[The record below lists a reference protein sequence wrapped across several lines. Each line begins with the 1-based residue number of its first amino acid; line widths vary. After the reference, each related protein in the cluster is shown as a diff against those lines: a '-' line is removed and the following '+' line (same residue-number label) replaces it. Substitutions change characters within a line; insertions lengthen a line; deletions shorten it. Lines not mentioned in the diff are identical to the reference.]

1 MSVLTDRL
9 DDQLTEPAAKSVNG
23 SIKGMWAW
31 TVLRLLLGWSFVWA
45 FIDKM
50 FGFGFSTCRAADS
63 SAIDFFCDAAMIRGG
78 SPTYGVLEFGTQG
91 SHTGGL
97 FSWMAPSGPDAINFA
112 DVGFMLALLA
122 GGVALMLGLGT
133 RGVHALHTDAN
144 ARIDLD
150 NLPADSI
157 AHDQEGS
164 HRQECRA
171 QSSVGGTDCIPDVPN
186 PNHGWGRIPSRNL
199 VPNGHHKHDA
209 SAEEDRRATIGL
221 TRVNLPCAGQDERE
235 NARDPRISPILIRG
249 GVTGHA

>member
-1 MSVLTDRL
+1 VSVLTDRL

-133 RGVHALHTDAN
+133 RIAAIGGAALMMFMFLALDVWPETNPVNSSHTIEMVAF
-144 ARIDLD
+144 LG
-150 NLPADSI
+150 I
-157 AHDQEGS
+157 ATVGPG
-164 HRQECRA
+164 RFA
-171 QSSVGGTDCIPDVPN
+171 LQSWWDRTF
-186 PNHGWGRIPSRNL
+186 PSMRWL
-199 VPNGHHKHDA
+199 
-209 SAEEDRRATIGL
+209 R
-221 TRVNLPCAGQDERE
+221 
-235 NARDPRISPILIRG
+235 
-249 GVTGHA
+249 

>member
-97 FSWMAPSGPDAINFA
+97 FSWMAPSAPDAINFA

-133 RGVHALHTDAN
+133 RIAAIGGAVLMMFMFLALDVWPETNPVNSSHTIEMVAF
-144 ARIDLD
+144 LG
-150 NLPADSI
+150 I
-157 AHDQEGS
+157 ATVGPG
-164 HRQECRA
+164 RFA
-171 QSSVGGTDCIPDVPN
+171 LQSWWDRTF
-186 PNHGWGRIPSRNL
+186 PSMRWL
-199 VPNGHHKHDA
+199 
-209 SAEEDRRATIGL
+209 R
-221 TRVNLPCAGQDERE
+221 
-235 NARDPRISPILIRG
+235 
-249 GVTGHA
+249 

>member
-9 DDQLTEPAAKSVNG
+9 DDQLTEPEAKSVNG

-133 RGVHALHTDAN
+133 RIAAIGGAALMMFMFLALDVWPETNPVNSSHTIEMVAF
-144 ARIDLD
+144 LG
-150 NLPADSI
+150 I
-157 AHDQEGS
+157 ATVGPG
-164 HRQECRA
+164 RFA
-171 QSSVGGTDCIPDVPN
+171 LQSWWDRTF
-186 PNHGWGRIPSRNL
+186 PSMRWL
-199 VPNGHHKHDA
+199 
-209 SAEEDRRATIGL
+209 R
-221 TRVNLPCAGQDERE
+221 
-235 NARDPRISPILIRG
+235 
-249 GVTGHA
+249 

>member
-1 MSVLTDRL
+1 VSVLTDRL
-9 DDQLTEPAAKSVNG
+9 DDQLTEPEAKSVNG

-50 FGFGFSTCRAADS
+50 FGFGFSTCRAEDS

-97 FSWMAPSGPDAINFA
+97 FSWMAPSAPDAINFA

-133 RGVHALHTDAN
+133 RIAAIGGAALMMFMFLALDVWPETNPVNSSHTIEMVAF
-144 ARIDLD
+144 LG
-150 NLPADSI
+150 I
-157 AHDQEGS
+157 ATVGPG
-164 HRQECRA
+164 RFA
-171 QSSVGGTDCIPDVPN
+171 LQSWWDRTF
-186 PNHGWGRIPSRNL
+186 PSMRWL
-199 VPNGHHKHDA
+199 
-209 SAEEDRRATIGL
+209 R
-221 TRVNLPCAGQDERE
+221 
-235 NARDPRISPILIRG
+235 
-249 GVTGHA
+249 

>member
-133 RGVHALHTDAN
+133 RIAAIGGAALMMFMFLALDVWPETNPVNSSHTIEMVAF
-144 ARIDLD
+144 LG
-150 NLPADSI
+150 I
-157 AHDQEGS
+157 ATVGPG
-164 HRQECRA
+164 RFA
-171 QSSVGGTDCIPDVPN
+171 LQSWWDRTF
-186 PNHGWGRIPSRNL
+186 PSMRWL
-199 VPNGHHKHDA
+199 
-209 SAEEDRRATIGL
+209 R
-221 TRVNLPCAGQDERE
+221 
-235 NARDPRISPILIRG
+235 
-249 GVTGHA
+249 

>member
-9 DDQLTEPAAKSVNG
+9 DDQLTEPEAKSVNG

-133 RGVHALHTDAN
+133 RIAAIGGAVLMMFMFLALDVWPETNPVNSSHTIEMVAF
-144 ARIDLD
+144 LG
-150 NLPADSI
+150 I
-157 AHDQEGS
+157 ATVGPG
-164 HRQECRA
+164 RFA
-171 QSSVGGTDCIPDVPN
+171 LQSWWDRTF
-186 PNHGWGRIPSRNL
+186 PSMRWL
-199 VPNGHHKHDA
+199 
-209 SAEEDRRATIGL
+209 R
-221 TRVNLPCAGQDERE
+221 
-235 NARDPRISPILIRG
+235 
-249 GVTGHA
+249 